1 MYIPVYSFLFH
12 QIYNLPIIL
21 EINKN
26 NLLTVPNFIDLYTR
40 ENKISEHRGIVN
52 KEASVKRENRY
63 FFFPIPINRWS
74 RGGKKYF
81 RHWRGTWKRS
91 VRNIGWRK
99 DRSDKLWNGGGKK
112 KKVNVRSIVRERR
125 RWTASFFA
133 RNFSIIF
140 VWEFEWGRGHA
151 NKWRGTNSLM
161 KWRSGWKFRK

>member
-63 FFFPIPINRWS
+63 FFFQYRSIDDPGEEKNIFDIDEG
-74 RGGKKYF
+74 RGNEAFVILVGEKIGQTNYETEGKK
-81 RHWRGTWKRS
+81 
-91 VRNIGWRK
+91 
-99 DRSDKLWNGGGKK
+99 KK

-125 RWTASFFA
+125 R
-133 RNFSIIF
+133 
-140 VWEFEWGRGHA
+140 
-151 NKWRGTNSLM
+151 
-161 KWRSGWKFRK
+161 

>member
-1 MYIPVYSFLFH
+1 MYILVYSFLFH

-63 FFFPIPINRWS
+63 FFFQYRSIDDPGEEKNIFDIDEG
-74 RGGKKYF
+74 RGSGAFVILVGEKIGQTNYETEGK
-81 RHWRGTWKRS
+81 
-91 VRNIGWRK
+91 
-99 DRSDKLWNGGGKK
+99 KK

-125 RWTASFFA
+125 R
-133 RNFSIIF
+133 
-140 VWEFEWGRGHA
+140 
-151 NKWRGTNSLM
+151 
-161 KWRSGWKFRK
+161 

>member
-63 FFFPIPINRWS
+63 FFFQYRSIDDPGEEKNIFDIDEG
-74 RGGKKYF
+74 RGSGAFVILVGEK
-81 RHWRGTWKRS
+81 
-91 VRNIGWRK
+91 IGQT
-99 DRSDKLWNGGGKK
+99 NYETEGKK
-112 KKVNVRSIVRERR
+112 KKKSKCPIHC
-125 RWTASFFA
+125 S
-133 RNFSIIF
+133 
-140 VWEFEWGRGHA
+140 
-151 NKWRGTNSLM
+151 
-161 KWRSGWKFRK
+161 

>member
-99 DRSDKLWNGGGKK
+99 DRSDKLWNGGEKK
-112 KKVNVRSIVRERR
+112 KKSKCPIHCSWTTAVNRLVFRAE
-125 RWTASFFA
+125 FFYYF
-133 RNFSIIF
+133 RMRIR
-140 VWEFEWGRGHA
+140 VGE
-151 NKWRGTNSLM
+151 GTC
-161 KWRSGWKFRK
+161 K